1 MKHDSI
7 NYVSAGI
14 SWILTA
20 IQFDEVLRY
29 VNLGLSIFLTCLS
42 IGVSLYNIIK
52 SARKTGEIKKEDIQG
67 IVDDVHDLQDQLNG
81 RKDKEEDGNQ
91 GKA

>member
-1 MKHDSI
+1 MKHDFI
-7 NYVSAGI
+7 NYTSAGI

-29 VNLGLSIFLTCLS
+29 VNLGLSIFLTCLC
-42 IGVSLYNIIK
+42 IGVSLYNLIK
-52 SARKTGEIKKEDIQG
+52 SARKTGKVKEEDIQS
-67 IVDDVHDLQDQLNG
+67 IVDNVHDLQNQLNG
-81 RKDKEEDGNQ
+81 RKDEEDGNQ

>member
-1 MKHDSI
+1 MKHDFV
-7 NYVSAGI
+7 NYASAGI

-29 VNLGLSIFLTCLS
+29 VNLVLSIFLTCLS

-52 SARKTGEIKKEDIQG
+52 SARKTGEIKKEDIQS
-67 IVDDVHDLQDQLNG
+67 IVDNVHDLQDQLNG